1 MADDDEEV
9 QPETDEQ
16 DVKDLRK
23 NYFLI
28 SAAVLVVVLALLI
41 ALIVKAPTW
50 VAIVALLVGIAVAF
64 GLYRFT
70 LGRAHAT

>member
-1 MADDDEEV
+1 VADDDEEV

-70 LGRAHAT
+70 LGRTEQT